1 MFVKYLSLVF
11 GAIIEVYCIDKFNR
25 AFQFNKKVSNRT
37 YGILI
42 SLIGLF
48 QIGLSIFFNGVPVAI
63 CFFCSSLFIALLYDS
78 KLFNKIIICISI
90 TAINISAELVF
101 GGLFML
107 FSNGSHELTNTT
119 PEAYAIGTILSK
131 FLVFIIVQI
140 IESSKRTFG
149 TSNIKRGHLILLSVL
164 PVTSIVTSILM
175 YQIIDL
181 VELQSSKLFYII
193 CNFMLVLSNII
204 TFEVVRRQDQLAQR
218 ENEINILKNNID
230 IQKNHYEDLLSSQE
244 EVKRIRHDIK
254 SRFLGI
260 LALLKSGRV
269 DDGIVQIQ
277 DDLNVLKDTENAIN
291 TGHPAIDAVI
301 ERKEEICKNNNIL
314 LNLTYNYL
322 EKITISEVEIAVVL
336 GNILDNAIESCE
348 KIKNDKKQIIGI
360 IASDKQ
366 NIIIDIKNSSFKNNG
381 LKSTKNNKD
390 EHGYGLKSI
399 SHIAERH
406 NGYAKYT
413 YNESEFRTFV
423 IMDN

>member
-1 MFVKYLSLVF
+1 
-11 GAIIEVYCIDKFNR
+11 
-25 AFQFNKKVSNRT
+25 
-37 YGILI
+37 
-42 SLIGLF
+42 
-48 QIGLSIFFNGVPVAI
+48 
-63 CFFCSSLFIALLYDS
+63 
-78 KLFNKIIICISI
+78 
-90 TAINISAELVF
+90 
-101 GGLFML
+101 ML

-149 TSNIKRGHLILLSVL
+149 TFNIKLGHLILLSVL

-204 TFEVVRRQDQLAQR
+204 TFEVIRRQDQLAQR
-218 ENEINILKNNID
+218 ENEINILKSNID
-230 IQKNHYEDLLSSQE
+230 LQKNHYEDLLSSQE
-244 EVKRIRHDIK
+244 EIKRIRHDIK

-277 DDLNVLKDTENAIN
+277 DDLNVLKDTEN
-291 TGHPAIDAVI
+291 VM
-301 ERKEEICKNNNIL
+301 KK
-314 LNLTYNYL
+314 
-322 EKITISEVEIAVVL
+322 KIKGQKVFD
-336 GNILDNAIESCE
+336 ILDNAIESCE

-366 NIIIDIKNSSFKNNG
+366 NIIIDIKNSSFKSNG

-399 SHIAERH
+399 SHIAEKY